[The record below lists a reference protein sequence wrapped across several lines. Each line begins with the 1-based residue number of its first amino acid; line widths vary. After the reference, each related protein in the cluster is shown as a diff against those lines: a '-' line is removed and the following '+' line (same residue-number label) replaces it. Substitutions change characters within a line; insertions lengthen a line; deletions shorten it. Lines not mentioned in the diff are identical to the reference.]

1 MPKVKQAP
9 KKIEEAISEP
19 TEQAEV
25 VAKVKETAKKSTA
38 KHEPIMVGDKEG
50 VNVVK
55 NEKEGRYEITLPNF
69 YDAHYDL
76 AGKSKEGVV
85 LGYSKSE
92 NKEQKVQNITIAIPF
107 DSVKGLE
114 GQREVN
120 RKINQTR
127 VTLKE
132 IHEEISNLDMTARFA
147 VNDEAAAG
155 KNIVSKGIP
164 KTEIKGEDGKSAW
177 KNGGYFK
184 GEIVAVGKY
193 FVVAKDTN
201 PSIPPDQ
208 VVLRKLETNKILDF
222 KKGDYEIPAQRY
234 EVVKARLGLEDSD
247 FVKQGKSEVIKPNV
261 VKYFAYDENGRA
273 NKIASAY
280 TKPQA
285 AQQTQNKAKQQEPA
299 LAH

>member
-107 DSVKGLE
+107 ESVKGLE

-201 PSIPPDQ
+201 PAIPPDQ